1 MTACTT
7 RGWRCPRMKA
17 AGPPEKSRYSFP
29 SMSRTIAPSASHS
42 TVSPPRRKSRTSP
55 GLTNSPY
62 LRNVSSTIRRR
73 SAGSMPREASAAAG
87 WRDSA
92 ARPHRGPGLQG
103 PPRPADDLP
112 RFPIFDP
119 RHRFVEGDPLA
130 GDKPFL
136 FLRRGL
142 LAAEELH
149 QIIVHRLVVVAV
161 LGAPEEKVAL
171 FAQVTRDAEVRK
183 VALLLH
189 LPPGHGFGSLAR
201 FDGAFGQHPLAALVL
216 QQQNLWTRGCPA
228 KDAALRDEAPHLR
241 FRQGRGEVLGEDPH
255 LQGFLARQVVPPAAL
270 EGLDGLPPPFDFPQ
284 EDVLDLVVGQ
294 RPLLFDLRVLDRGA
308 GEPDRGDTHGVAGAQ
323 SLAKIRFQL
332 LPETHR
338 RTGSGVIG
346 GGAARG

>member
-73 SAGSMPREASAAAG
+73 SAGSMTRETSAAAG
-87 WRDSA
+87 WRDSS
-92 ARPHRGPGLQG
+92 ARPHRGTGLQG
-103 PPRPADDLP
+103 LPRPADDLP

-119 RHRFVEGDPLA
+119 RHRLVEGDPLTD
-130 GDKPFL
+130 DKPFL

-149 QIIVHRLVVVAV
+149 QIIVHRLVVVGV
-161 LGAPEEKVAL
+161 LGAPEKKVAL

-201 FDGAFGQHPLAALVL
+201 GAPPAEGRRPQPVDDRALG
-216 QQQNLWTRGCPA
+216 TP
-228 KDAALRDEAPHLR
+228 PHLR
-241 FRQGRGEVLGEDPH
+241 HDGGHDAAGIGRRGDAKFGDDLRDDTPQLLFRQGRGEGLGGGRH
-255 LQGFLARQVVPPAAL
+255 FQGVLARQ
-270 EGLDGLPPPFDFPQ
+270 
-284 EDVLDLVVGQ
+284 
-294 RPLLFDLRVLDRGA
+294 
-308 GEPDRGDTHGVAGAQ
+308 
-323 SLAKIRFQL
+323 
-332 LPETHR
+332 
-338 RTGSGVIG
+338 
-346 GGAARG
+346 